1 MFRKI
6 VSNLSFSPAIVGQLG
21 FYAKRLRKEE
31 VTRRLGVIFVVLAL
45 IVQSVA
51 ILQPPESANATGT
64 NDFVEGGLGIG
75 ASRSFNKYLVPYDGN
90 VRNLKDIMT
99 YMGISR
105 DEITATQYTSWIV
118 NNTLSWGHDPRFS
131 YAQGERAVPIT
142 DASGQVV
149 TTVYAKPSKL
159 NNGSNARIYGW
170 VGHSA
175 RVGWFAIMQACG
187 NLVTNIIPPPP
198 PPPSLPLPPSPS
210 LPPPPVKKCV
220 YNAAIL
226 ADNKDCLPCPGNPN
240 IWINDAT
247 CIPNIVKSKTAID
260 LSQGS
265 VDAATVVA
273 NPSDQ
278 ITYTINVHNT
288 GLAPTS
294 VPLSEHL
301 DDVLEYSTIIDNGGG
316 TFDPTTKT
324 LNWPTIQLAAGASQ
338 SRTFAIKVLD
348 TIPATAQG
356 ASDPTSYDC
365 VMSNVFGNNL
375 SIKVLCPTPKVI
387 ETVVTQ
393 LPHTGPTENLIFA
406 GVVLAVVTYFYA
418 RTRQV
423 KKEVRLLR
431 RNVNVGTI

>member
-31 VTRRLGVIFVVLAL
+31 TTRRLGVIFVVLAL

-51 ILQPPESANATGT
+51 VLQPPESANATGT
-64 NDFVEGGLGIG
+64 NDFVDGGLGIG
-75 ASRSFNKYLVPYDGN
+75 ASRSFNKYLVPYDAN
-90 VRNLKDIMT
+90 ARNLKDIMT

-105 DEITATQYTSWIV
+105 EEITATTYTSWIV
-118 NNTLSWGHDPRFS
+118 RNTISWGHNPRFS
-131 YAQGERAVPIT
+131 YAQGERAVAIT
-142 DASGQVV
+142 NAAGQVV
-149 TTVYAKPSKL
+149 TTVYAKPAKL
-159 NNGSNARIYGW
+159 NNGASARIYGW
-170 VGHSA
+170 VGHST

-198 PPPSLPLPPSPS
+198 PPP
-210 LPPPPVKKCV
+210 VKKCV
-220 YNAAIL
+220 YNATIL
-226 ADNKDCLPCPGNPN
+226 ADNKDCLPCPGNQN
-240 IWINDAT
+240 LWIKDSL
-247 CIPNIVKSKTAID
+247 CIPNIVKTKTAGN

-265 VDAATVVA
+265 VNATTTTA
-273 NPSDQ
+273 NASDQ
-278 ITYTINVHNT
+278 IAYTITVRNA
-288 GLAPTS
+288 GLAPAS
-294 VPLSEHL
+294 VPLSERL
-301 DDVLEYSTIIDNGGG
+301 DDVLEYSTLIDNGGG
-316 TFDPTTKT
+316 TFDATTKT
-324 LNWPTIQLAAGASQ
+324 LNWPTIQLAPGASQ

-365 VMSNVFGNNL
+365 VMSNVFGDNV
-375 SIKVLCPTPKVI
+375 SIKVLCPGPKVV
-387 ETVVTQ
+387 EQVVTQ

-418 RTRQV
+418 RSRQV

-431 RNVNVGTI
+431 RHLSVGTI

>member
-51 ILQPPESANATGT
+51 ILQPPESANAAST
-64 NDFVEGGLGIG
+64 NDFVEGGLGLG
-75 ASRSFNKYLVPYDGN
+75 ASRSLTKYLVPYDAN
-90 VRNLKDIMT
+90 VHNLKDIMN

-105 DEITATQYTSWIV
+105 SEIAATQFTSWTTGETI
-118 NNTLSWGHDPRFS
+118 SWGHNARFS
-131 YAQGERAVPIT
+131 YAQGERAVAIT
-142 DASGQVV
+142 DASGTTL
-149 TTVYAKPSKL
+149 TTVYAKPAKL
-159 NNGSNARIYGW
+159 NASASTKIYGW
-170 VGHSA
+170 VGHSS

-187 NLVTNIIPPPP
+187 NLVTNSIPPPP
-198 PPPSLPLPPSPS
+198 PPPI
-210 LPPPPVKKCV
+210 KKCI

-226 ADNKDCLPCPGNPN
+226 ADSKDCLPCPGNPN

-265 VDAATVVA
+265 VNAATVVA

-301 DDVLEYSTIIDNGGG
+301 DDVLEYSTIVDNGGG

-324 LNWPTIQLAAGASQ
+324 LAWPTIQLAPGASQ
-338 SRTFAIKVLD
+338 SRTFAIQVLD

-375 SIKVLCPTPKVI
+375 SVKVLCPTPKVI
-387 ETVVTQ
+387 EKVVAE

-423 KKEVRLLR
+423 KKEIRLLR

>member
-31 VTRRLGVIFVVLAL
+31 TTRKLGVIFVVLAL

-51 ILQPPESANATGT
+51 ILQPPESANATSS
-64 NDFVEGGLGIG
+64 NDFVDGGLGLG
-75 ASRSFNKYLVPYDGN
+75 ASRSFDKYMVPYDAN
-90 VRNLKDIMT
+90 ARNLKDIMT
-99 YMGISR
+99 YMGITR

-118 NNTLSWGHDPRFS
+118 DNTISWGHNPRFS
-131 YAQGERAVPIT
+131 YAQGERAVAIT
-142 DASGQVV
+142 NPAGQTI

-170 VGHSA
+170 IGHSA

-198 PPPSLPLPPSPS
+198 PPP
-210 LPPPPVKKCV
+210 VNKCV

-226 ADNKDCLPCPGNPN
+226 ADSKDCLPCPGNQN
-240 IWINDAT
+240 LWIKDSS
-247 CIPNIVKSKTAID
+247 CIPNIVKSKTASN
-260 LSQGS
+260 LTQGS
-265 VDAATVVA
+265 VNATTTTA
-273 NPSDQ
+273 NASDQ
-278 ITYTINVHNT
+278 ITYTITVHNT
-288 GLAPTS
+288 GLAPAS
-294 VPLSEHL
+294 VPLSERL
-301 DDVLEYSTIIDNGGG
+301 DDVLEYSTLIDNGGG
-316 TFDPTTKT
+316 VFDPTTKT
-324 LNWPTIQLAAGASQ
+324 LTWPTIQLAATASQ

-365 VMSNVFGNNL
+365 VMSNVFGDNV
-375 SIKVLCPTPKVI
+375 SIKVLCPTPKII
-387 ETVVTQ
+387 EQVATQ
-393 LPHTGPTENLIFA
+393 LPHTGPTENLLFA
-406 GVVLAVVTYFYA
+406 GVVLAIVTYFYA

-431 RNVNVGTI
+431 RNVNGGTI